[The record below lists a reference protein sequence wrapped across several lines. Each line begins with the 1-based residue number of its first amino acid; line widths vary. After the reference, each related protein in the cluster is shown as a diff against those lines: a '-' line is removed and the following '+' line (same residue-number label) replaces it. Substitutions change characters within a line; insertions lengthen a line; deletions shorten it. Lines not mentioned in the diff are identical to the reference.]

1 MEVHAAPY
9 LDPYVAGGSILVK
22 MGRIEA
28 DLPEWLDVVIF
39 GLSLVLPPVT
49 ILLPNVLAALI
60 HNALVDVSNRLNG
73 RAVRNGFSL
82 YGISSLFPEHRD
94 RPTTSSRVEC
104 APEAGQDQA
113 AGLTVCRAWWSSNWA
128 GLR

>member
-73 RAVRNGFSL
+73 RAARNGFSL
-82 YGISSLFPEHRD
+82 RD
-94 RPTTSSRVEC
+94 QFALPGTSGPTYDFEPSGVRP
-104 APEAGQDQA
+104 
-113 AGLTVCRAWWSSNWA
+113 
-128 GLR
+128 